1 MKKSLTTEKG
11 FGRRMERP
19 TGRSLTRKE
28 SMVMEMRQRIILEA
42 LRLFS
47 LKGFLSTSVQDIL
60 TAAGASKGGL
70 YNHFKSKEDLFFA
83 VLDEARRIWRENN
96 LAGFDQIDKPVEKVK
111 KLLNNFKDV
120 YLQDNNCLPGG
131 CVFVT
136 LSVELD
142 DQKPELAREV
152 NKGFDSLK
160 AMINKL
166 LEQGKQSGELKED
179 TNTQAVTELIFAGIL
194 GATVIYGVDK
204 SSAKLDL
211 TINSLLDYLNRLSP

>member
-1 MKKSLTTEKG
+1 
-11 FGRRMERP
+11 MERP

-120 YLQDNNCLPGG
+120 SAFNGGHLQFN
-131 CVFVT
+131 
-136 LSVELD
+136 
-142 DQKPELAREV
+142 
-152 NKGFDSLK
+152 
-160 AMINKL
+160 
-166 LEQGKQSGELKED
+166 
-179 TNTQAVTELIFAGIL
+179 
-194 GATVIYGVDK
+194 
-204 SSAKLDL
+204 AKLANPSIVSNIALGSPFSPSVNVAPASLNTSTFTHLSITLPSDMNG
-211 TINSLLDYLNRLSP
+211 TIKRLVTIGVTYTSGSTSVQPLIILNDVKWTTD